1 MDKISSEEII
11 SILAMH
17 GRPDLIQ
24 EFKEHIK
31 VDEDYKPP
39 SRARNDSLSDSEGS
53 VSLSE
58 GSASSEDCDF
68 EVDQHGFHSLK

>member
-31 VDEDYKPP
+31 VDEDYVPP
-39 SRARNDSLSDSEGS
+39 SRARKDSLSDC
-53 VSLSE
+53 E
-58 GSASSEDCDF
+58 GSADSEESYEINEDD
-68 EVDQHGFHSLK
+68 DGFKSLK

>member
-1 MDKISSEEII
+1 MDQTSSEEII

-39 SRARNDSLSDSEGS
+39 IRGRKDSLSE
-53 VSLSE
+53 SE
-58 GSASSEDCDF
+58 GSATSEEDY
-68 EVDQHGFHSLK
+68 EVDIDEDGFQSLK

>member
-1 MDKISSEEII
+1 MDRISSEEII

-24 EFKEHIK
+24 EFKEHMK

-39 SRARNDSLSDSEGS
+39 LRARNDSL
-53 VSLSE
+53 SLSE